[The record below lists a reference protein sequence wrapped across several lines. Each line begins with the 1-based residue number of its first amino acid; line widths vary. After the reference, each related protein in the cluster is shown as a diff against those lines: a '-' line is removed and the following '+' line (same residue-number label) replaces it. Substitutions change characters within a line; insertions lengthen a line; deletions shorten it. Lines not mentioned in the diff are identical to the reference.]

1 MAGDVLRIE
10 VDDRIAVLTLNR
22 PEVRNALSIELLRA
36 LFRAV
41 ADLEAD
47 DGVDALILTGADPAS
62 PQGRS
67 HDFAPVFGG
76 VAETAAGSSSKR
88 GPFPARTKLLI
99 GRSMAQRSPA
109 ASSWPQLRLPGA
121 SERARFADTHARVG

>member
-47 DGVDALILTGADPAS
+47 DGVDALI
-62 PQGRS
+62 
-67 HDFAPVFGG
+67 
-76 VAETAAGSSSKR
+76 
-88 GPFPARTKLLI
+88 
-99 GRSMAQRSPA
+99 
-109 ASSWPQLRLPGA
+109 
-121 SERARFADTHARVG
+121 

>member
-10 VDDRIAVLTLNR
+10 VTTHRGAYPQR

-47 DGVDALILTGADPAS
+47 DAS
-62 PQGRS
+62 MRS
-67 HDFAPVFGG
+67 
-76 VAETAAGSSSKR
+76 S
-88 GPFPARTKLLI
+88 
-99 GRSMAQRSPA
+99 
-109 ASSWPQLRLPGA
+109 
-121 SERARFADTHARVG
+121 